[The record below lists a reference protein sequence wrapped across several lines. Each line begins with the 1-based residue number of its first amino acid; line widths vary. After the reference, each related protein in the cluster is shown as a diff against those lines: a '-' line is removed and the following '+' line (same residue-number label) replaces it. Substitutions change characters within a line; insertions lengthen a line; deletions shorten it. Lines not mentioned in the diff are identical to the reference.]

1 MAKSV
6 KIYIKENTAKIIV
19 DGNEIHDVVSYELSE
34 NTDGAF
40 LTLKIAVGEVDAAVN
55 PKENGVSVEEVVHQL
70 QESFQGLISTTVTE
84 KGEEAKL

>member
-6 KIYIKENTAKIIV
+6 KIYTKQNIAKIIV

-34 NTDGAF
+34 NRDGAF

-55 PKENGVSVEEVVHQL
+55 PKENGVSVEEITRQIQVRF
-70 QESFQGLISTTVTE
+70 QEQISIDP
-84 KGEEAKL
+84 G